1 MFWIVL
7 DSSGSVIYIADI
19 EQSWP
24 CAEDESIAD
33 GSGDGKDAGG
43 RKSMETSEYA
53 IDFNVYPVPT
63 RDFITVEMSPGL
75 MDELEMI
82 VVTDLQGRTVLES
95 VDWNHVQISHLAPG
109 QYLVRIKTY
118 DGFIPIARRII
129 ID

>member
-1 MFWIVL
+1 
-7 DSSGSVIYIADI
+7 
-19 EQSWP
+19 
-24 CAEDESIAD
+24 
-33 GSGDGKDAGG
+33 
-43 RKSMETSEYA
+43 METSEYA